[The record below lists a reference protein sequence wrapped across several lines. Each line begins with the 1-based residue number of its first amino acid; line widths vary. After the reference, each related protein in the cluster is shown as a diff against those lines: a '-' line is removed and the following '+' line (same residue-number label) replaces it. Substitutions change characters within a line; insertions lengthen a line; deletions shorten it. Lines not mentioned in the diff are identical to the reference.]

1 MCLVKM
7 FLSAIYFF
15 DSANIIKNNRLLYN
29 FATRFN
35 IIFVLI
41 TIIWIKIFDV
51 GLVVRGRMFIW
62 VNKNSV
68 DVMSTLL

>member
-15 DSANIIKNNRLLYN
+15 DSANIIKNNRLIN
-29 FATRFN
+29 NSDIRFN

-51 GLVVRGRMFIW
+51 GLVVRGR
-62 VNKNSV
+62 VVYLGK
-68 DVMSTLL
+68 

>member
-1 MCLVKM
+1 MCLVKCS
-7 FLSAIYFF
+7 FQQYSYF

-51 GLVVRGRMFIW
+51 GLVVRGR
-62 VNKNSV
+62 VVYLGK
-68 DVMSTLL
+68 

>member
-51 GLVVRGRMFIW
+51 GLVVRGR
-62 VNKNSV
+62 VVYLGK
-68 DVMSTLL
+68 